1 MDYLSENRY
10 QLLFI
15 DDDELMTDGND
26 AVEPVAGQQQQP
38 QQQQQ
43 QQSKNKRNKNKN
55 VIKPILEEKQSQQ
68 QQQTPRAVPQQQPQ
82 QQQQPKQPQQ
92 QPQEQSKQQPEQ
104 QAQQQ
109 LDQQPKEQPKQ
120 QSQQQAQQQ
129 QPEQQQPQQQ
139 QPQFRYRQ
147 RIINNSNRYA
157 GAGVGAGFGVGAAA
171 YRGNSTRYAKTN
183 NNTNNNNN
191 NNNNNLETDEGD
203 GNNTQV
209 VDDRK
214 FITVEQW
221 KAMRGE
227 RVKPIYNIRKPGEG
241 ELNKKPDWK
250 HMTVLQKNKDNNSN
264 NKSKLSEGNQKGSEE
279 DNGLDYDASMYPQR
293 VGRLQRIVDIEFKFK
308 DDRRRS
314 GAYRSGW
321 MVSRPLNDNAVQQ
334 RTANETQPSL
344 TQVAINNNDF
354 ETASDPINMN
364 DEAEFPTLG

>member
-43 QQSKNKRNKNKN
+43 SKNKRNKNKN
-55 VIKPILEEKQSQQ
+55 VNKPILEEKQSQQ
-68 QQQTPRAVPQQQPQ
+68 QQQAPRAAPEKKLPQQQPQ

-92 QPQEQSKQQPEQ
+92 QPQEQPKQQPQQ

-120 QSQQQAQQQ
+120 QSQQQ

-157 GAGVGAGFGVGAAA
+157 GAGAGVGAGFGVGAAA

-183 NNTNNNNN
+183 NNTNN

-250 HMTVLQKNKDNNSN
+250 HMTVLQKNKDNN
-264 NKSKLSEGNQKGSEE
+264 NKSKLSEGIQKGSEE

-354 ETASDPINMN
+354 ETASDQINMN